1 MERQLALIEEP
12 TEAPEP
18 SAWTLDAR
26 TKEVGRRGL
35 AEARRIIQEAARRA
49 AKERH
54 EAA

>member
-12 TEAPEP
+12 DEAPERSP
-18 SAWTLDAR
+18 WTLDDR

-49 AKERH
+49 AKERQH
-54 EAA
+54 AA